1 MDRHGR
7 WMITVEVMSPKVQV
21 YTVASV
27 CALSVKPR
35 DDVYIDIIA
44 VPLWS
49 SPWDIG
55 LGLSTYSL

>member
-1 MDRHGR
+1 
-7 WMITVEVMSPKVQV
+7 VEVMSPKVQV